1 VLDLIYQFT
10 VLEGFRPAET
20 LVIARLLAI
29 VPYVL
34 IRGLVERV
42 ARAHHRPIPH

>member
-10 VLEGFRPAET
+10 VLKGFRPVET
-20 LVIARLLAI
+20 VVIALLPAI

-34 IRGLVERV
+34 IRGVVDRI
-42 ARAHHRPIPH
+42 ARASHRPIPR